1 MINPILIPG
10 SPMVAV
16 QGTFPPQTASSM
28 SAARIVEQS
37 DANDKADPRL
47 GSQAAS
53 AMSSRDVRHRSR
65 PPINISGTTLAAQS
79 PSCDVRVAPTTPLRI
94 TSMIDTTTKINTVSR
109 DDQCLATSAMSSRD
123 VNHHKRPANTPCNA
137 STVDNSSASTDASSG
152 ARCAWLAPCSPSPT
166 SISHVAQAAAKSCV
180 PSSLQA
186 KIGPTSPTTESF
198 LFCSAHH
205 HDGPGN
211 SQLSSIEGSALD
223 GLDSS
228 PLDPATLDGKRG
240 WPLKSALD
248 APLGSTLDGLG
259 RSLLGSAFDGPS
271 SSPLMPAHNG
281 LNSVPLGSK
290 LDSSSSNTLLG
301 SALDVVSTSTL
312 SSTLGLAPDGS
323 PLGSALNGLGG
334 SMLSS
339 ALDGLECSVPD
350 GLGGPAISFVLEDS
364 AHASAPD
371 VALDGLTLGSALGG
385 IDRSSPLEDFGN
397 NGKSALNTCLVSSA
411 PGSSP
416 GGSSTCT
423 SSYCAREPQLNEEP
437 AEFGHRDLPF
447 QPISSTLITD
457 FKTSWQQAVC
467 NLAYLCGCT
476 TPTGVHLDALY
487 ARLLMAIGFEALH
500 AIAEADFEFFDA
512 SLCMLRSLPN
522 TEVRD
527 HILWFRPLAPTK
539 RASSCRLMCPNT
551 DDILRHSQRLA
562 SLCHQSEHLHF
573 ATVELWQQMNA
584 STCICADERTRC
596 TSIPMFNPQQET
608 LCDNVGALA
617 DVYSWLLAEPV
628 VDWHDQ
634 CDCESLCYALFMR
647 NSLTSITGQALES
660 MQTAYCSRGLGFS
673 ERYLPNGDTLASN
686 SPSVS
691 SALTDNSPLGS
702 SLDGLRGLSPDP
714 PLHGSTFDSVLDDIG
729 NSTLVFTLD
738 GSKLSSALDGGGGS
752 MLSSAPD
759 GFTLT
764 SALGGSKLGSALNS
778 LGDSGL
784 CTALDSLDGS
794 ALDVAL
800 NSSTLGSSVD
810 GPGSLISAMFPLHNS
825 LLNLELSSLSGLPP
839 SSILDGCS
847 SLPPDQA
854 LDGLSGFML
863 IGSMLNAPDSSGLPL
878 PSTLDNTLD
887 DLGSLQLKRACE
899 QKNERAMIAARK
911 KQQQQKASK
920 IAKKQLKKL
929 KAEHALASLNGGG
942 THVLL
947 DGGDVHV
954 KYASISSLLGDSPRS
969 LSESLDESLI
979 GVSHT
984 LASLDNCRTLASLD
998 EGCSFISLDDGR
1010 MLNSPHNGLALDGQS
1025 LADSLDSLPLI
1036 SALNS
1041 NDTLVDSLIGRSV
1054 LGSEDSLGTSAL
1066 AALDDLNG
1074 SALALVPKH
1083 LSSSGSALEGL
1094 CSSPPSSA
1102 PFGLDSSLPSPTFDS
1117 LGNSQPGLI
1126 LGSVLG
1132 GLALGPTLDGLSDS
1146 ALSSA
1151 SSLPSSTFNSLGN
1164 SQLGSMLGSALGGS
1178 ALSPTLDGLI
1188 GSALGSALSFISSA
1202 PDSSALGSALAGS
1215 ALGGS
1220 ALSPTL
1226 NGLSGSALCSAPDSS
1241 ALGSVHA
1248 GSKLSLVLNDVGTS
1262 ALGFGFLCTDSL
1274 QPLSSVSATPPE
1286 RTPASQDMA
1295 DFERRSPASC
1305 GGERPLLQCDINSAG
1320 YIPIG
1325 DGNHNSSTL
1334 DGHEQL
1340 IPSSPVDC
1348 GMLSTDSALHESQ
1361 LLVYRGAINTS
1372 TLSRAA
1378 SPSPALLAS
1387 NCLDVSTGAVVPQS
1401 GEQRQTLRFRCKPQQ
1416 ARKSGNRANQQ
1427 WMKTSVTLPLT
1438 LPFPPRLGHSTSEY
1452 VHAER
1457 AFVMLQAG
1465 RKTIDMLRKRKPTA
1479 HQCYVARAILRA
1491 RDARWALLPSAS
1503 AQQIAR
1509 VEVLEHEAREMYARL
1524 SKHGVLEQP
1533 TAGSAYIST
1542 LEAEASR
1549 ALLEARGTTKM
1560 PPAVPQSTIT
1570 QSTDAD
1576 VSSTDLAAC
1585 AVEWLRAN
1593 VILAE
1598 LLPPQFRTF
1607 QGDELVQWVTI
1618 DFYRVRTR
1626 PRFRPTTAHTLPEDL
1641 VALLRLPSLIPVL
1654 SSTIQA
1660 ECVAPCL
1667 KYTQPVSG
1675 MPANGTP
1682 EFAIECA
1689 KMKAVEDAQ
1698 RAALSTAKLKAS
1710 QLHQTAL
1717 LETAQRRN
1725 DVAAASEN
1733 IATGVVTLSSKP
1745 SHDLR
1750 LIAANGAYVD
1760 LEKLDLTQ
1768 DLFLVLCAI
1777 SGTGIDLE
1785 LGFIH
1790 KLRSMGVSFDARAHH
1805 ARQVARHLHVG
1816 IPTPIE
1822 LCKMRAD
1829 ELIAAA
1835 REARVQTRGRRQP
1848 TGRPNIGS
1856 KAARNAMRHRAAT
1869 PR

>member
-1 MINPILIPG
+1 
-10 SPMVAV
+10 
-16 QGTFPPQTASSM
+16 
-28 SAARIVEQS
+28 
-37 DANDKADPRL
+37 
-47 GSQAAS
+47 
-53 AMSSRDVRHRSR
+53 
-65 PPINISGTTLAAQS
+65 
-79 PSCDVRVAPTTPLRI
+79 
-94 TSMIDTTTKINTVSR
+94 
-109 DDQCLATSAMSSRD
+109 
-123 VNHHKRPANTPCNA
+123 
-137 STVDNSSASTDASSG
+137 
-152 ARCAWLAPCSPSPT
+152 
-166 SISHVAQAAAKSCV
+166 
-180 PSSLQA
+180 
-186 KIGPTSPTTESF
+186 
-198 LFCSAHH
+198 
-205 HDGPGN
+205 
-211 SQLSSIEGSALD
+211 
-223 GLDSS
+223 
-228 PLDPATLDGKRG
+228 
-240 WPLKSALD
+240 
-248 APLGSTLDGLG
+248 
-259 RSLLGSAFDGPS
+259 
-271 SSPLMPAHNG
+271 MPAHNG

-385 IDRSSPLEDFGN
+385 IDRSSPLED
-397 NGKSALNTCLVSSA
+397 NGKLALNTCLVSSA

-522 TEVRD
+522 TE
-527 HILWFRPLAPTK
+527 
-539 RASSCRLMCPNT
+539 
-551 DDILRHSQRLA
+551 
-562 SLCHQSEHLHF
+562 
-573 ATVELWQQMNA
+573 
-584 STCICADERTRC
+584 
-596 TSIPMFNPQQET
+596 ET

-691 SALTDNSPLGS
+691 SAITDNSPLGS

-714 PLHGSTFDSVLDDIG
+714 PLHGSTFDSVLDDTG

-738 GSKLSSALDGGGGS
+738 GSKLSSALDGGGSS

-759 GFTLT
+759 GLTLT
-764 SALGGSKLGSALNS
+764 SVLGGSKLGSALNS

-878 PSTLDNTLD
+878 PSTLD

-1041 NDTLVDSLIGRSV
+1041 NDTLVDSLIGRSM

-1102 PFGLDSSLPSPTFDS
+1102 PFGLDSSLPSSTFDSLGNSQPGLMLGSVLGGSALGPTFDS
-1117 LGNSQPGLI
+1117 LGNSQPGL
-1126 LGSVLG
+1126 
-1132 GLALGPTLDGLSDS
+1132 
-1146 ALSSA
+1146 
-1151 SSLPSSTFNSLGN
+1151 
-1164 SQLGSMLGSALGGS
+1164 MLGS
-1178 ALSPTLDGLI
+1178 
-1188 GSALGSALSFISSA
+1188 
-1202 PDSSALGSALAGS
+1202 
-1215 ALGGS
+1215 
-1220 ALSPTL
+1220 
-1226 NGLSGSALCSAPDSS
+1226 
-1241 ALGSVHA
+1241 
-1248 GSKLSLVLNDVGTS
+1248 
-1262 ALGFGFLCTDSL
+1262 
-1274 QPLSSVSATPPE
+1274 
-1286 RTPASQDMA
+1286 
-1295 DFERRSPASC
+1295 
-1305 GGERPLLQCDINSAG
+1305 
-1320 YIPIG
+1320 
-1325 DGNHNSSTL
+1325 
-1334 DGHEQL
+1334 
-1340 IPSSPVDC
+1340 
-1348 GMLSTDSALHESQ
+1348 
-1361 LLVYRGAINTS
+1361 
-1372 TLSRAA
+1372 
-1378 SPSPALLAS
+1378 
-1387 NCLDVSTGAVVPQS
+1387 
-1401 GEQRQTLRFRCKPQQ
+1401 
-1416 ARKSGNRANQQ
+1416 
-1427 WMKTSVTLPLT
+1427 
-1438 LPFPPRLGHSTSEY
+1438 
-1452 VHAER
+1452 
-1457 AFVMLQAG
+1457 
-1465 RKTIDMLRKRKPTA
+1465 
-1479 HQCYVARAILRA
+1479 LRA
-1491 RDARWALLPSAS
+1491 R
-1503 AQQIAR
+1503 
-1509 VEVLEHEAREMYARL
+1509 
-1524 SKHGVLEQP
+1524 
-1533 TAGSAYIST
+1533 
-1542 LEAEASR
+1542 
-1549 ALLEARGTTKM
+1549 
-1560 PPAVPQSTIT
+1560 
-1570 QSTDAD
+1570 
-1576 VSSTDLAAC
+1576 
-1585 AVEWLRAN
+1585 
-1593 VILAE
+1593 
-1598 LLPPQFRTF
+1598 
-1607 QGDELVQWVTI
+1607 
-1618 DFYRVRTR
+1618 
-1626 PRFRPTTAHTLPEDL
+1626 
-1641 VALLRLPSLIPVL
+1641 
-1654 SSTIQA
+1654 
-1660 ECVAPCL
+1660 
-1667 KYTQPVSG
+1667 
-1675 MPANGTP
+1675 
-1682 EFAIECA
+1682 
-1689 KMKAVEDAQ
+1689 
-1698 RAALSTAKLKAS
+1698 
-1710 QLHQTAL
+1710 
-1717 LETAQRRN
+1717 
-1725 DVAAASEN
+1725 
-1733 IATGVVTLSSKP
+1733 
-1745 SHDLR
+1745 
-1750 LIAANGAYVD
+1750 
-1760 LEKLDLTQ
+1760 
-1768 DLFLVLCAI
+1768 
-1777 SGTGIDLE
+1777 
-1785 LGFIH
+1785 
-1790 KLRSMGVSFDARAHH
+1790 
-1805 ARQVARHLHVG
+1805 
-1816 IPTPIE
+1816 
-1822 LCKMRAD
+1822 
-1829 ELIAAA
+1829 
-1835 REARVQTRGRRQP
+1835 
-1848 TGRPNIGS
+1848 
-1856 KAARNAMRHRAAT
+1856 
-1869 PR
+1869 